1 MSGLPTTKRVNEL
14 TKILGLTGG
23 IASGKSTVSN
33 YFKSINVPLIDADV
47 VAHDVMSAGEPV
59 VFEIAETFGDEYI
72 LENGEVDR
80 TKLGDLVFANPD
92 QRRLLNDIVQDEI
105 RQEINRRKEIALA
118 DDPDLIVLDIPL
130 LFEGGYDKQ
139 VDLVMVVYVDGPTQK
154 KRLLKRNTDLNE
166 EDAENRIK
174 SQMPLDM
181 KAEKADVIIDNNGTV
196 EETVDQIKTWVHV
209 NCPRLKSIT

>member
-105 RQEINRRKEIALA
+105 RQEINHRKEIALA

>member
-1 MSGLPTTKRVNEL
+1 MNEL